1 MSSNAPPIMEL
12 FPEQPRGR
20 DPTVRWLGLVT
31 DYRRLFDSL
40 QDGWLH
46 PLPSRTGVLVGI
58 GAYAREQNTVQ
69 TGHPIHVCIKL
80 DMQKLPD
87 LEVDVLRGKKWV
99 RSCLG
104 KLESS
109 DEALFWPGMLPTFA
123 ISDLLVSTDEE
134 RARLIGLTQVTSNV
148 RLPVTEVG
156 VGSKSEE
163 YLEPAVPPEPEVYER
178 TDRLVVPSDADA
190 IHGAMSMAVWAV
202 PRIEPWL
209 RVLAASLSSERTGLP
224 EVAAEVN
231 AGWWRFPP
239 WARMPDDVQPSDPQ
253 DSLWLGAVAIFR
265 NRPTEDRFDPRE
277 LAEKIA
283 TAAKGIAT
291 EDSHSHAIEE
301 WLRTTHSILR
311 AESSI
316 QLDNWRDSPVGK
328 AIQLVLNRPEP
339 VAFKTWFKARGLAPA
354 VTWSAATLCGLLRGY
369 KRLDAQFRGKPL
381 QRELLSVHA
390 LRVCAAAQ
398 TREIRWPSLVA
409 EAPQW
414 RRESSHFILSWDEK
428 DFAEKPLKERGR
440 WYAADFSDE
449 ETSRK
454 AQALAKDLGWP
465 CTRREIIL
473 EDVQLPFSGPGTMR
487 VRKSL
492 EQLLVVSGKQ
502 RLILPP
508 DVSVEEKLD
517 TEEFRHLIAVEAIEP
532 GRLPNPPTSQAGDV
546 FVEQPIIPGLRY
558 VPEFLTED
566 EEKDLIEKID
576 QSEWM
581 EDLQRRVQHYGWRYD
596 YKARQVDGSM
606 RIGELPDWAKKYARK
621 LFDNKLVQKL
631 PDQVIVNEY
640 KAGQGI
646 SKHVDSEGSFEDYI
660 ATISLLESWEMEF
673 QEQYTKPK
681 RKVKK
686 MLERRSV
693 AIMSGEAR
701 YRWTH
706 EIIKRKSD
714 PNPKLGGPRRIPRK
728 RRISLTFRKVKT
740 LKSS

>member
-1 MSSNAPPIMEL
+1 MSSVGIQSCLPLPDKK
-12 FPEQPRGR
+12 R
-20 DPTVRWLGLVT
+20 DPAARWLGLAT
-31 DYRRLFDSL
+31 DHRRLFDSL

-58 GAYAREQNTVQ
+58 GTYAREQNTTQ
-69 TGHPIHVCIKL
+69 TDHLIQVCIRL

-87 LEVDVLRGKKWV
+87 LEVEVLRGKKWV
-99 RSCLG
+99 RSCLD

-109 DEALFWPGMLPTFA
+109 DEALFWPGVLPTFA

-134 RARLIGLTQVTSNV
+134 RARLIGLTQITSNV
-148 RLPVTEVG
+148 GLPVAEVS

-178 TDRLVVPSDADA
+178 TAKLAVPSGADA

-209 RVLAASLSSERTGLP
+209 RVLAASLSSERTRLP
-224 EVAAEVN
+224 ELAAEVN

-239 WARMPDDVQPSDPQ
+239 WVRISDDVQPSNPQ
-253 DSLWLGAVAIFR
+253 DSLWLGAVDIFR
-265 NRPTEDRFDPRE
+265 SRSTEDRFDPRE

-291 EDSHSHAIEE
+291 EEPHSHVIEE
-301 WLRTTHSILR
+301 WLRATHSILR

-316 QLDNWRDSPVGK
+316 QLDNWQDSPVGK

-369 KRLDAQFRGKPL
+369 KRLDTQFRGKPL
-381 QRELLSVHA
+381 QPELLSVHA

-409 EAPQW
+409 EAPEW
-414 RRESSHFILSWDEK
+414 RRAPGHFILSWDGK

-454 AQALAKDLGWP
+454 AQALAKNLGWP

-473 EDVQLPFSGPGTMR
+473 EDVQIPFSGPGTMK
-487 VRKSL
+487 VRKRT
-492 EQLLVVSGKQ
+492 EQQLVVSGKH
-502 RLILPP
+502 RILLPS
-508 DVSVEEKLD
+508 DVSVEERLD
-517 TEEFRHLIAVEAIEP
+517 TEKFRHLIAVAAIEP
-532 GRLPNPPTSQAGDV
+532 GRLPNPPTLHAFDV
-546 FVEQPIIPGLRY
+546 SVEQPSVPGLKY
-558 VPEFLTED
+558 VPEFLTVD
-566 EEKDLIEKID
+566 EEKALIEKID

-621 LFDNKLVQKL
+621 LFDNKLVRKL

-646 SKHVDSEGSFEDYI
+646 SKHVDSEGSFEDGI

-673 QEQYTKPK
+673 QEKYAKPK

-686 MLERRSV
+686 MLERRSA

-706 EIIKRKSD
+706 EIKKRKKD
-714 PNPKLGGPRRIPRK
+714 PNPNPGGPRIPRG

-740 LKSS
+740 PKSS